1 LFHQKHSQFAT
12 GVHPQLM
19 HSRFGFHIM
28 DVLDRR
34 PGKLPAFDE
43 VQERIKALLQV
54 QSRAKALH
62 QYMTLLVGDAQVE
75 GLVLEGA
82 DSPLVQ

>member
-1 LFHQKHSQFAT
+1 
-12 GVHPQLM
+12 M

-28 DVLDRR
+28 DVLERR
-34 PGKLPAFDE
+34 AGRLPAFDE

-75 GLVLEGA
+75 GLELEGA